1 MQTMKKILLLMMTTL
16 AIAGCSN
23 EEQNN
28 PVPEEVTVNID
39 YDFWESGSMSRSGA
53 DLYTNFY
60 NKYIKTKLLTPTTYT
75 LSLSTK
81 DVPKPTTING
91 YWGNKDGIRLLEGT
105 YNIYGTSVPANSN
118 ASIDTLSMSFSEK
131 VAITK
136 ETTSI
141 TLTAKHSSFMLIFD
155 ASNTTSIEYTTY
167 VKANNIYKTYNLN
180 KKDDIY
186 YIFLS
191 EEIGASDK
199 IVITRKNKKQV
210 TIYLYGLPFEKGKY
224 YYFNDV
230 TNSFDIPTMTE
241 GN

>member
-1 MQTMKKILLLMMTTL
+1 MQTMKKILLLVMTTL

-28 PVPEEVTVNID
+28 LVPEEVTVNID

-75 LSLSTK
+75 LALSTK
-81 DVPKPTTING
+81 DVPKSTTING

-105 YNIYGTSVPANSN
+105 YNIYGTSNPISSK

-155 ASNTTSIEYTTY
+155 ASNTTSIDYSGYLHGGYGTY
-167 VKANNIYKTYNLN
+167 SLA
-180 KKDDIY
+180 KKDDIF
-186 YIFLS
+186 YIFIS
-191 EEIGASDK
+191 KDIEESDK
-199 IVITRKNKKQV
+199 IVITRKAKKQV
-210 TIYLYGLPFEKGKY
+210 TINLYGLPFEKGKY

-230 TNSFDIPTMTE
+230 TNSFDIPPMTE

>member
-1 MQTMKKILLLMMTTL
+1 MMTTL

-28 PVPEEVTVNID
+28 LVPEEVTVNID

-81 DVPKPTTING
+81 EMPKPTTING
-91 YWGNKDGIRLLEGT
+91 YWGNKDGIRLVEGT
-105 YNIYGTSVPANSN
+105 YNIYGTSNPISSKK
-118 ASIDTLSMSFSEK
+118 SIDTLSMSFSEK

-141 TLTAKHSSFMLIFD
+141 TLAAKHSSYMLIFD
-155 ASNTTSIEYTTY
+155 ASNTTSIDFSGYLHGESGTY
-167 VKANNIYKTYNLN
+167 SLT
-180 KKDDIY
+180 KKDDIF
-186 YIFLS
+186 YIFIS
-191 EEIGASDK
+191 KDIQESDK
-199 IVITRKNKKQV
+199 IIITRKNKKQI
-210 TIYLYGLPFEKGKY
+210 TINLYGLPFEKGKY

-230 TNSFDIPTMTE
+230 TNSFDIPPMTE

>member
-1 MQTMKKILLLMMTTL
+1 MKKILLLMMTTL

-28 PVPEEVTVNID
+28 LVPEEVTVNID

-91 YWGNKDGIRLLEGT
+91 YWGNKDGIRLVEGT
-105 YNIYGTSVPANSN
+105 YNIYGTSNPISSK

-155 ASNTTSIEYTTY
+155 ASNTTSIDYSGYLHGGYGTY
-167 VKANNIYKTYNLN
+167 SLA
-180 KKDDIY
+180 KKDDIF
-186 YIFLS
+186 YIFIS
-191 EEIGASDK
+191 KDIEESDK
-199 IVITRKNKKQV
+199 IVITRKNKKQA
-210 TIYLYGLPFEKGKY
+210 TINLYGLPFEKGKY

-230 TNSFDIPTMTE
+230 TNSFDIPPMTE

>member
-28 PVPEEVTVNID
+28 LVPEEVTVNID

-81 DVPKPTTING
+81 DVPKATTING
-91 YWGNKDGIRLLEGT
+91 YWGNKDGIRLIEGT
-105 YNIYGTSVPANSN
+105 YNIYGTSNPISSK

-131 VAITK
+131 VEITK

-155 ASNTTSIEYTTY
+155 ASNTTSIDYSGYLHGGYGTY
-167 VKANNIYKTYNLN
+167 SLA
-180 KKDDIY
+180 KKDDIF
-186 YIFLS
+186 YIFIS
-191 EEIGASDK
+191 KDIEESDK

-210 TIYLYGLPFEKGKY
+210 TINLYGLPFEKGKY

-230 TNSFDIPTMTE
+230 TNSFDVPPMTE

>member
-1 MQTMKKILLLMMTTL
+1 MKNILLLMMTTL

-28 PVPEEVTVNID
+28 LVLEEVTVNID
-39 YDFWESGSMSRSGA
+39 YDFWESGNMSRSGA

-81 DVPKPTTING
+81 DVPKSTTING
-91 YWGNKDGIRLLEGT
+91 YWGNKDGIRLVEGT
-105 YNIYGTSVPANSN
+105 YNIYGTSNPISSK

-155 ASNTTSIEYTTY
+155 ASNTTSIDYSGYLHGGYGTY
-167 VKANNIYKTYNLN
+167 SLA
-180 KKDDIY
+180 KKDDIF
-186 YIFLS
+186 YIFIS
-191 EEIGASDK
+191 KDIEESDK

-210 TIYLYGLPFEKGKY
+210 TINLYGLPFEKGKY

-230 TNSFDIPTMTE
+230 TNSFDVPPMTE

>member
-1 MQTMKKILLLMMTTL
+1 MQTMKKILLLVMTTL

-28 PVPEEVTVNID
+28 LVPEEVTVNID

-75 LSLSTK
+75 LALSTK
-81 DVPKPTTING
+81 DVPKSTTING

-105 YNIYGTSVPANSN
+105 YNIYGTSNPISSK

-155 ASNTTSIEYTTY
+155 ASNTTSIDYSGYLHGGYGTY
-167 VKANNIYKTYNLN
+167 SLA
-180 KKDDIY
+180 KKDDIF
-186 YIFLS
+186 YIFIS
-191 EEIGASDK
+191 KDIEESDK

-210 TIYLYGLPFEKGKY
+210 TIYLYGFPFEKGKY

-230 TNSFDIPTMTE
+230 TNSFDIPPMTE

>member
-1 MQTMKKILLLMMTTL
+1 MKKILLLMMATL

-28 PVPEEVTVNID
+28 LVPEEVTVNID

-91 YWGNKDGIRLLEGT
+91 YWGNKDGIRLVEGT
-105 YNIYGTSVPANSN
+105 YNIYGTSNPISSK

-155 ASNTTSIEYTTY
+155 ASNTTSIDYSGYLHGGYGTY
-167 VKANNIYKTYNLN
+167 SLA
-180 KKDDIY
+180 KKDDIF
-186 YIFLS
+186 YIFIS
-191 EEIGASDK
+191 KDIEESDK
-199 IVITRKNKKQV
+199 IVITRKNKKQA
-210 TIYLYGLPFEKGKY
+210 TINLYGLPFEKGKY

-230 TNSFDIPTMTE
+230 TNSFDIPPMTE

>member
-1 MQTMKKILLLMMTTL
+1 MQTMKKILLLVMTTL

-28 PVPEEVTVNID
+28 LVPEEVTVNID

-105 YNIYGTSVPANSN
+105 YNIYGTSNPISSK

-155 ASNTTSIEYTTY
+155 ASNTTSIDYSGYLHGGYGTY
-167 VKANNIYKTYNLN
+167 SLA
-180 KKDDIY
+180 KKDDIF
-186 YIFLS
+186 YIFIS
-191 EEIGASDK
+191 KDIEESDK
-199 IVITRKNKKQV
+199 IVITRKAKKQV
-210 TIYLYGLPFEKGKY
+210 TINLYGLPFEKGKY

-230 TNSFDIPTMTE
+230 TNSFDIPPMTE

>member
-1 MQTMKKILLLMMTTL
+1 MKKILLLMMTTL

-91 YWGNKDGIRLLEGT
+91 YWGNKDGIRLIEGT
-105 YNIYGTSVPANSN
+105 YNIYGTSNPISSK

-155 ASNTTSIEYTTY
+155 ASNTTSIEYSAY
-167 VKANNIYKTYNLN
+167 INSIYTTYNLN
-180 KKDDIY
+180 KKDDIF
-186 YIFLS
+186 YIFIS
-191 EEIGASDK
+191 KDIQESDK
-199 IVITRKNKKQV
+199 IIITRKNKKQI
-210 TIYLYGLPFEKGKY
+210 TINLYGLPFEKGKY

-230 TNSFDIPTMTE
+230 TNSFDIPPMTE

>member
-28 PVPEEVTVNID
+28 LVPEEVTVNID

-91 YWGNKDGIRLLEGT
+91 YWGNKDGIRLVEGT
-105 YNIYGTSVPANSN
+105 YNIYGTSNPISSK

-155 ASNTTSIEYTTY
+155 ASNTTSIDYSGYLHGGYGTY
-167 VKANNIYKTYNLN
+167 SLA
-180 KKDDIY
+180 KKDDIF
-186 YIFLS
+186 YIFIS
-191 EEIGASDK
+191 KDIEESDK
-199 IVITRKNKKQV
+199 IVITRKNKKQA
-210 TIYLYGLPFEKGKY
+210 TINLYGLPFEKGKY

-230 TNSFDIPTMTE
+230 TNSFDIPPMTE

>member
-1 MQTMKKILLLMMTTL
+1 MQTMKNILLLMMTTL

-28 PVPEEVTVNID
+28 LVLEEVTVNID
-39 YDFWESGSMSRSGA
+39 YDFWESGNMSRSGA

-81 DVPKPTTING
+81 DVPKSTTING
-91 YWGNKDGIRLLEGT
+91 YWGNKDGIRLVEGT
-105 YNIYGTSVPANSN
+105 YNIYGTSNPISSK

-155 ASNTTSIEYTTY
+155 ASNTTSIDYSGYLHGGYGTY
-167 VKANNIYKTYNLN
+167 SLA
-180 KKDDIY
+180 KKDDIF
-186 YIFLS
+186 YIFIS
-191 EEIGASDK
+191 KDIEESDK

-210 TIYLYGLPFEKGKY
+210 TINLYGLPFEKGKY

-230 TNSFDIPTMTE
+230 TNSFDVPPMTE